1 MDVDWS
7 TVAVG
12 TPLKRKDDIEN
23 NRTFLSVEPMSPRS
37 SLYVVRYLFT
47 SGHTGR
53 RIKGSCTAT
62 SICIKG
68 KIIFQGE
75 V

>member
-47 SGHTGR
+47 SGITGR
-53 RIKGSCTAT
+53 RIRGSAEARNV
-62 SICIKG
+62 SIKG